1 MNQRCG
7 VQGARYGGSFG
18 LCLGM
23 HEPSFSTEAQK
34 MVIFMVLR
42 KSLKKK
48 SLKFTDSSIK
58 NLELIMPKI

>member
-1 MNQRCG
+1 
-7 VQGARYGGSFG
+7 
-18 LCLGM
+18 
-23 HEPSFSTEAQK
+23 
-34 MVIFMVLR
+34 MVLR